1 MLDGYER
8 NIDYARISLTDKCNL
23 RCVYCMPEDKV
34 YENNLIN
41 DTLSLMIINYN
52 KWIITSWYKE
62 N

>member
-41 DTLSLMIINYN
+41 DTYRLMIINL
-52 KWIITSWYKE
+52 
-62 N
+62 